1 MAQELQLNE
10 TALGEFAE
18 SVLKNYF
25 SLWKKSEEGRTEPEQ
40 VFSFLVPMD
49 FFVDEAFWKRF
60 TGGRPGGI
68 MKLRKE
74 FPEFRGGLK
83 RVSFLL
89 LNDSAIESIGD
100 LNFPREAVALS
111 SAFGAT
117 SNNEDVRDAVPFA
130 AVVAVNLSGSIVS
143 RQGTTGGQVR
153 AIPFHD
159 DKYTYHYKIAWEMK
173 SALLKAG
180 LAT

>member
-1 MAQELQLNE
+1 MAQELQLDE
-10 TALGEFAE
+10 AALGEFAE
-18 SVLKNYF
+18 NILENYF
-25 SLWKKSEEGRTEPEQ
+25 SLWKKSVEGKTAPEE
-40 VFSFLVPMD
+40 VFSFLVPME
-49 FFVDEAFWKRF
+49 FLVDEAFWKRF
-60 TGGRPGGI
+60 TGGRPGSI
-68 MKLRKE
+68 MKLRTA

-89 LNDSAIESIGD
+89 LNDSEIESIGE

-117 SNNEDVRDAVPFA
+117 ANNEDVPDAVPFA
-130 AVVAVNLSGSIVS
+130 AVVAVNLLGSIVS

-153 AIPFHD
+153 AIPFHE

-173 SALLKAG
+173 SALLNAG